1 MMLNFIDKL
10 GDWNPQLLRELKGR
24 LKIFPVLIAFATS
37 LIGQLILFFYQLREF
52 PGSKLSI
59 YDKYCKLRLSFEQ
72 ERATLHKQVQTQYQ
86 QLQEQFKFYS
96 GPANYDATKL
106 QGIKSQIQA
115 VQTQKDNI
123 YTTLNNRFCPT
134 EQIDFQLWWRDH
146 WEYMFLALSVV
157 LIFTLLVSGTYL
169 LINNLSQEERRG
181 TLNFLRLSPQPEV
194 SILTGKLLGVPI
206 LIYLVT
212 LTAVPLHIWAGRSAK
227 IALSYILSYYAV
239 LVAACIFF
247 YSAALLFGIF
257 CRVFA
262 GFQPWL
268 GSGAVLL
275 LLMLSMGFASSG
287 SYSNNPSDWLRI
299 FSPFDITNY
308 LFPNLFSSSYR
319 GGIPLTGF
327 EFFSLPLGK
336 NIAALVSL
344 HILNYGLWSYWIWQ
358 ALKRCFR
365 NPNATI
371 LSKQQS
377 YFMVACFELTSLGF
391 LMPHLGKKH
400 QGFTAHYD
408 LFHDIGWLYLLNF
421 FLVLGLIA
429 ILSPHRQT
437 IQDWAR
443 YRHQNVANGRGFWKS
458 SVLSDLIF
466 GEKSPAILAI
476 AINLAIAAIIF
487 TIRIVI
493 IPGVGVN
500 NGDKIQ
506 AILGV
511 ILSISLMMIY
521 ATIAQ
526 VMLLIKTPKRSL
538 WAIGTVGATISLPSL
553 ILSLLQVG
561 VSNQQNILWLFSST
575 PWYGIE
581 HSAATT
587 IFMAI
592 LANFSAL
599 ALLNFQLTRQVK
611 LAGESATK
619 ALLANR

>member
-1 MMLNFIDKL
+1 MMLNFIDRL

-37 LIGQLILFFYQLREF
+37 LIGQLIIFFYQLREF

-59 YDKYCKLRLSFEQ
+59 YDKYCKLRLSFDQ
-72 ERATLHKQVQTQYQ
+72 ERVTLQNQLQTQYQ

-96 GPANYDATKL
+96 SGTNYDATKL
-106 QGIKSQIQA
+106 QEIKSQILE
-115 VQTQKDNI
+115 VRTQQDNI

-134 EQIDFQLWWRDH
+134 EQINVQLWWRDH
-146 WEYMFLALSVV
+146 WEYIFLTLSVV
-157 LIFTLLVSGTYL
+157 FIFTLLVSGTYL

-212 LTAVPLHIWAGRSAK
+212 LTAVPLHIWAGSSAK
-227 IALSYILSYYAV
+227 IALSYILSFYAV
-239 LVAACIFF
+239 LIAACIFF

-275 LLMLSMGFASSG
+275 FLMLSMGFASSG
-287 SYSNNPSDWLRI
+287 SFSNDPSSWLKI

-319 GGIPLTGF
+319 AAIPLKNF
-327 EFFSLPLGK
+327 EFFNLPLGQSV
-336 NIAALVSL
+336 IALVGI

-391 LMPHLGKKH
+391 LMPNLGKKH
-400 QGFTAHYD
+400 ETLTDHYD
-408 LFHDIGWLYLLNF
+408 LFQDIGWLYLLNF

-443 YRHQNVANGRGFWKS
+443 YRHQNIANGRGFWNN

-466 GEKSPAILAI
+466 GEKSPGILAI
-476 AINLAIAAIIF
+476 AINLAIAATVF
-487 TIRIVI
+487 AVRILI

-506 AILGV
+506 ALLGV

-526 VMLLIKTPKRSL
+526 IMLLIKTPKRSL
-538 WAIGTVGATISLPSL
+538 WAIGTVGATILLPSL
-553 ILSLLQVG
+553 IVSLLQAE

-575 PWYGIE
+575 PWYGIQ

-587 IFMAI
+587 IFMAT

-619 ALLANR
+619 ALLAGR

>member
-59 YDKYCKLRLSFEQ
+59 YDNLCKLHLSFEK
-72 ERATLHKQVQTQYQ
+72 ERVILENQLQTQYQ

-96 GPANYDATKL
+96 GGTNYDATKL
-106 QGIKSQIQA
+106 QEIKSQIQA
-115 VQTQKDNI
+115 VQTQKSNI
-123 YTTLNNRFCPT
+123 YITLNNRYCPT

-146 WEYMFLALSVV
+146 WEYIFLTLSVV
-157 LIFTLLVSGTYL
+157 FIFTLLVSGTYL

-181 TLNFLRLSPQPEV
+181 TLNFLRLTPQPEV

-239 LVAACIFF
+239 LIAACIFF

-275 LLMLSMGFASSG
+275 FLMISMGFASSG

-299 FSPFDITNY
+299 FSPLDMTNY
-308 LFPNLFSSSYR
+308 LFPNLFSRSYHS
-319 GGIPLTGF
+319 GIQLARF
-327 EFFSLPLGK
+327 EFFGLPIGQ
-336 NIAALVSL
+336 NVVALVSV
-344 HILNYGLWSYWIWQ
+344 HILNYGLCSYWIWQ

-377 YFMVACFELTSLGF
+377 YFMVACFELISLGF
-391 LMPHLGKKH
+391 LMPHLGGKMRE
-400 QGFTAHYD
+400 FTGHHD
-408 LFHDIGWLYLLNF
+408 LFEDIAWLYFLNF

-443 YRHQNVANGRGFWKS
+443 YRHQNIANGKGFWKN

-466 GEKSPAILAI
+466 GEKSPVIVAI
-476 AINLAIAAIIF
+476 AINLAIAATIF
-487 TIRIVI
+487 VIRIFI
-493 IPGVGVN
+493 IPGVDVS

-506 AILGV
+506 VLLGV
-511 ILSISLMMIY
+511 FLSISLIMIY

-526 VMLLIKTPKRSL
+526 IMLLIKTPKRSL
-538 WAIGTVGATISLPSL
+538 WTIGTVGAAISLPSL

-561 VSNQQNILWLFSST
+561 ISNQQNILWLFSST

-587 IFMAI
+587 IFMAT
-592 LANFSAL
+592 LANFTVL

-619 ALLANR
+619 ALLAGR